1 MPPTGRTGHGRSAQ
15 RERREQILDAA
26 LDLVVAQGFPGCT
39 MQSIARSLGVTRPAL
54 YEYYRDHEQLLAD
67 LVAREHQKTVE
78 LVVRCTTAA
87 AADNEDPE
95 GLFVAFLREYLDS
108 VAAAPRT
115 WRFMLT
121 SPLGAPLQVRDDID
135 ALRRLVLEQVRFAVR
150 SLPEP
155 YGGAEVDA
163 EMAALSIIAGAESAA
178 RLVLEDPERFPPE
191 RVATVISTLARQ
203 VARAW
208 PR

>member
-1 MPPTGRTGHGRSAQ
+1 
-15 RERREQILDAA
+15 
-26 LDLVVAQGFPGCT
+26 

-78 LVVRCTTAA
+78 LVMRCTTAA
-87 AADNEDPE
+87 AADHDDPE

-108 VAAAPRT
+108 VAGAPRT
-115 WRFMLT
+115 WQFMLT

-155 YGGAEVDA
+155 YGGADLDA

-191 RVATVISTLARQ
+191 RVAAVISALAGH